1 MKKYL
6 LLILLGTLL
15 AGNAF
20 GARKEIPDRVP
31 KDQMPPSAGRLFRTG
46 RIERSA
52 DVNFVRG
59 DFRRAMTLYRRALAA
74 IEKKYDN
81 ERLPLEQ
88 RKALYGDRNVLALKM
103 ARNYILLQDPEN
115 AVTYYEKVCAAA
127 DTLMTVNDVCF
138 FVDALRR
145 LGNNQQAEIA
155 ARNFAFRQPYSR
167 NQRYINTLAS
177 LSNVQRY
184 YGRGD
189 ADYRVPCRP

>member
-81 ERLPLEQ
+81 ERLTLEQ

-103 ARNYILLQDPEN
+103 ARNYILLPRE
-115 AVTYYEKVCAAA
+115 C
-127 DTLMTVNDVCF
+127 
-138 FVDALRR
+138 
-145 LGNNQQAEIA
+145 
-155 ARNFAFRQPYSR
+155 RN
-167 NQRYINTLAS
+167 IL
-177 LSNVQRY
+177 
-184 YGRGD
+184 
-189 ADYRVPCRP
+189 

>member
-20 GARKEIPDRVP
+20 GARQRNSRPCTERPNAP
-31 KDQMPPSAGRLFRTG
+31 FGGAAFRTG

-81 ERLPLEQ
+81 ERLTLEQ
-88 RKALYGDRNVLALKM
+88 RKAL
-103 ARNYILLQDPEN
+103 
-115 AVTYYEKVCAAA
+115 
-127 DTLMTVNDVCF
+127 
-138 FVDALRR
+138 LRR
-145 LGNNQQAEIA
+145 
-155 ARNFAFRQPYSR
+155 P
-167 NQRYINTLAS
+167 
-177 LSNVQRY
+177 
-184 YGRGD
+184 
-189 ADYRVPCRP
+189 